1 MAIAINGSG
10 TITGIS
16 VGGIPD
22 GTVDADALAT
32 NAVANAKVADDA
44 IGLAELS
51 ATGTASSSTFLR
63 GDNAWAAAG
72 GGKLLQV
79 VQAIKTD
86 AEAIVTG
93 FTWTDIGDLSVT
105 ITPSAAT
112 SKVFV
117 MSDFACGSSN
127 AYSMKVRLYRGSTH
141 IYKGDD
147 SDDYVSVTK
156 RLQPYGAS
164 NDVYKLENVALGFLD
179 SPNTT
184 SATTYKLQAA
194 CYGSQTM
201 YINRTSTMNAQKA
214 LGYDSIPASSITVME
229 IGA

>member
-10 TITGIS
+10 TITGVS
-16 VGGIPD
+16 TGGLPD
-22 GTVDADALAT
+22 NTVD
-32 NAVANAKVADDA
+32 NGSMADDA
-44 IGLAELS
+44 IGVAELS
-51 ATGTASSSTFLR
+51 ATGSSITTKFLR
-63 GDNAWAAAG
+63 GDNTWAAAG

-156 RLQPYGAS
+156 RLQPYSAS

>member
-10 TITGIS
+10 TITGVS
-16 VGGIPD
+16 TGGLPD
-22 GTVDADALAT
+22 NTVD
-32 NAVANAKVADDA
+32 NGSMADDA

-105 ITPSAAT
+105 ITPSATT

-201 YINRTSTMNAQKA
+201 YINRTSTMNAQKS